1 MTVTLALTTSAAD
14 PEWEEA
20 YEGLAF
26 SAFALATQADDPELG
41 KLATEVRGLL
51 GDWEQVEGDRRRA
64 RADAI
69 AARAHVAVADA
80 ALDLA
85 LTRIAEAILAETS
98 GSREHGLYRRFFPEP
113 HERVIALG
121 LDAELPIAAAAMAQ
135 LDEGEAVPDALKAYV
150 ETLRRCLAMGN
161 ASLGARAEC
170 YANLGRLESRVE
182 AWLETADAT
191 TRNVHGDLTRIADE
205 RGLPYHWV
213 ASFFSR

>member
-1 MTVTLALTTSAAD
+1 MSVTLPLTTSAAD

-26 SAFALATQADDPELG
+26 SAFALATQADDPQLA

-51 GDWEQVEGDRRRA
+51 GDWEHVEADRRRA
-64 RADAI
+64 RAEAI

-85 LTRIAEAILAETS
+85 LTRIAETILGETD
-98 GSREHGLYRRFFPEP
+98 GSREHGLYQRFFPEP

-135 LDEGEAVPDALKAYV
+135 LDDGDASRWA
-150 ETLRRCLAMGN
+150 TRR
-161 ASLGARAEC
+161 SARAQRRTRPS
-170 YANLGRLESRVE
+170 GGSSRGSRRGSRPP
-182 AWLETADAT
+182 TRRRAT
-191 TRNVHGDLTRIADE
+191 CTQT
-205 RGLPYHWV
+205 
-213 ASFFSR
+213 